1 MIKVGIIGAETPD
14 AGELLRI
21 LHHHPEVEIKTLYSP
36 SWAGRLVSAR
46 HHGFIGEEIGNF
58 TEKIDLNKIDILF
71 ISDDSEK
78 GVLVLRHSEELP
90 ELRIVDMSP
99 GRFSRW
105 EGFGLEYGLSEVN
118 RKPLVRGARLAVLPT
133 PIASL
138 ALIALYP
145 LALNILLTSDI
156 EITVEAPKEFLDS
169 VNKREVTDEITGF
182 LARTQKSFSSKVEL
196 NLVARHSGRSMRVT
210 CTLKCPLAI
219 AEVDKVYESVYDDH
233 NFTYISHSGVNR
245 NEVEGTHK
253 CVLTFEKPAAGLLEV
268 SALGDYHMRGGAGD
282 ATHVLNLLFALD
294 EKVGLYLKPSL
305 FGDEDAHSNNP
316 GSWFA

>member
-21 LHHHPEVEIKTLYSP
+21 LHYHPEVEIKTLYSP
-36 SWAGRLVSAR
+36 SWTGRLVGAR
-46 HHGFIGEEIGNF
+46 HHGFIGDDMGNF
-58 TEKIDLNKIDILF
+58 TDSIDLNKIDILF
-71 ISDDSEK
+71 IADDSEK
-78 GVLVLRHSEELP
+78 GILILQHSEELP

-105 EGFGLEYGLSEVN
+105 EGFGMEYGLSEVN

-145 LALNILLTSDI
+145 LALNSLLASDI
-156 EITVEAPKEFLDS
+156 ELTVEAPRDVLDS
-169 VNKREVTDEITGF
+169 VNKKEVVHEISGF
-182 LARTQKSFSSKVEL
+182 LARTQTGFSSKIDL
-196 NLVARHSGRSMRVT
+196 RLVPRDSGRSMRVSGI
-210 CTLKCPLAI
+210 LKCPLAI
-219 AEVDKVYESVYDDH
+219 AEVDQVYESVYDDH
-233 NFTYISHSGVNR
+233 SFTYISHSGVNR

-253 CVLTFEKPAAGLLEV
+253 CILTFEKPAAGLLEV
-268 SALGDYHMRGGAGD
+268 SAIADYHMRGGAGD

-305 FGDEDAHSNNP
+305 FGDEDSHSNNP

>member
-14 AGELLRI
+14 SGELLRI

-36 SWAGRLVSAR
+36 SWTGRLVSAR
-46 HHGFIGEEIGNF
+46 HHGFIGEEIENF
-58 TEKIDLNKIDILF
+58 SDLIDLNKIDILF

-78 GVLVLRHSEELP
+78 GVVILRHSEELP
-90 ELRIVDMSP
+90 ELKIVDMSP

-105 EGFGLEYGLSEVN
+105 EGFGMEYGLSEVN

-133 PIASL
+133 PVGSL

-145 LALNILLTSDI
+145 LALNVLLGQDI
-156 EITVEAPKEFLDS
+156 EITVEAPREFLDS

-182 LARTQKSFSSKVEL
+182 LARTQRNFSSKVEL
-196 NLVARHSGRSMRVT
+196 KLVPRSSGRSMRVS
-210 CTLKCPLAI
+210 CILKSPLAI
-219 AEVDKVYESVYDDH
+219 AEVDKLYESVYDDH
-233 NFTYISHSGVNR
+233 SFTFISHTGVNR
-245 NEVEGTHK
+245 NEIEGTHK
-253 CVLTFEKPAAGLLEV
+253 CILTFDKPAAGLLEI
-268 SALGDYHMRGGAGD
+268 SAIGDYHMRGGAGD

-294 EKVGLYLKPSL
+294 EKVGLYLKPSM
-305 FGDEDAHSNNP
+305 FGDEDSHSDNP